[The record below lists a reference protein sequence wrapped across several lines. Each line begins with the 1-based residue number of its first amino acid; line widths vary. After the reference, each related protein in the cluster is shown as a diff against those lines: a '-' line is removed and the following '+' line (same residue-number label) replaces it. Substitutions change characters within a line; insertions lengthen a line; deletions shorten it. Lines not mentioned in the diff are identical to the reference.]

1 MWRQK
6 KASLRLPAG
15 LCPETMRD
23 FALGSHP
30 DLPPG
35 NVTEQKTRVK
45 KQRR

>member
-23 FALGSHP
+23 FALGSRP
-30 DLPPG
+30 NLPPG
-35 NVTEQKTRVK
+35 DVTERRV
-45 KQRR
+45 